1 METQTS
7 TKKETRRSTKTR
19 PIYLQVGEAMATEFT
34 VGIFRF
40 LKSLIS
46 GSSVTLAV
54 VYTIGHIFIAVI
66 CVRLITGT
74 SLELAAVD
82 ALVEPIINGFWFY
95 FLHNMWKRHSV

>member
-1 METQTS
+1 M
-7 TKKETRRSTKTR
+7 
-19 PIYLQVGEAMATEFT
+19 VTEFT

-40 LKSLIS
+40 LKLLVS

-66 CVRLITGT
+66 CVRVITGA

-95 FLHNMWKRHSV
+95 FLHKMWKRYAL